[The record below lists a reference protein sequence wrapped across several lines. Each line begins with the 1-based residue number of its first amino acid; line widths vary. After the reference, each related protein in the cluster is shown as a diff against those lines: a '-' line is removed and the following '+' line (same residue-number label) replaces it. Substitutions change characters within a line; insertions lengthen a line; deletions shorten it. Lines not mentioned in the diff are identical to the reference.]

1 MNLFPIH
8 KENKSWGMK
17 IKACIAYLRINILF
31 IWKFISRYIKKM
43 KMHANMYRK
52 IITCNW
58 RSNQKINSKKSHQIL
73 IFTSHNWQQCGQGN
87 KKFWKISWFSSLFM
101 YNYLLITFWRI
112 VKKLLQSHFS
122 WILPKRNFSN
132 LITKNCN
139 TYVRSLSSHVTH
151 FQGTKKYLLFAVAF
165 W

>member
-1 MNLFPIH
+1 
-8 KENKSWGMK
+8 
-17 IKACIAYLRINILF
+17 
-31 IWKFISRYIKKM
+31 M

-112 VKKLLQSHFS
+112 VKTLLQSHFS

-151 FQGTKKYLLFAVAF
+151 FQGTKKYLLFCCCLLIDRCQIISF
-165 W
+165 HRLYHSSIHSLNNYTQK